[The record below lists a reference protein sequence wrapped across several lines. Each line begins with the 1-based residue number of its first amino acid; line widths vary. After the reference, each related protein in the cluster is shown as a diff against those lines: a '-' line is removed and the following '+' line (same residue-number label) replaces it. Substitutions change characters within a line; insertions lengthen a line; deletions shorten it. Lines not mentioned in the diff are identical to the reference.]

1 MFRRKYTQWL
11 ENLTI
16 GLLLLTIFNVF
27 IDVVLRYV
35 FNNSSI
41 ALQEMEWHLFSA
53 LFLLGISYTL
63 QHDAHVRVD
72 VFYANLSQKKQA
84 LINMIGF
91 VIFILPISLLI
102 TYYGIDYAYGA
113 YEIGELS
120 GDPGGL
126 THRFIIKSI
135 IPISFILV
143 IISGVLF
150 AHDNYLQFK
159 SRPAPG
165 ASLDKEKT

>member
-1 MFRRKYTQWL
+1 
-11 ENLTI
+11 
-16 GLLLLTIFNVF
+16 
-27 IDVVLRYV
+27 
-35 FNNSSI
+35 
-41 ALQEMEWHLFSA
+41 MEWHLFSS

-63 QHDAHVRVD
+63 QQDAHVRVD
-72 VFYANLSQKKQA
+72 IFYATFTRKKQA
-84 LINMIGF
+84 LINITGF

-102 TYYGIDYAYGA
+102 AYYGFDYAYNA

-143 IISGVLF
+143 IVSGVLF
-150 AHDNYLQFK
+150 VKDNYKVFK
-159 SRPAPG
+159 Q
-165 ASLDKEKT
+165 

>member
-1 MFRRKYTQWL
+1 M
-11 ENLTI
+11 LTI
-16 GLLLLTIFNVF
+16 LNVF
-27 IDVVLRYV
+27 IDVVLRYA

-72 VFYANLSQKKQA
+72 IFYANLLPKKQA
-84 LINMIGF
+84 LINIIGF

-102 TYYGIDYAYGA
+102 VYYGLDFAYGA
-113 YEIGELS
+113 YTINEQS

-143 IISGVLF
+143 IISGILF
-150 AHDNYLQFK
+150 AKDNYKVLKQ
-159 SRPAPG
+159 
-165 ASLDKEKT
+165 

>member
-1 MFRRKYTQWL
+1 
-11 ENLTI
+11 
-16 GLLLLTIFNVF
+16 
-27 IDVVLRYV
+27 
-35 FNNSSI
+35 
-41 ALQEMEWHLFSA
+41 MEWHLFSA

-63 QHDAHVRVD
+63 QSDAHVRVD
-72 VFYANLSQKKQA
+72 IFYANLLPKKQA
-84 LINMIGF
+84 LINIIGF

-102 TYYGIDYAYGA
+102 TFYGIDFAYGA
-113 YEIGELS
+113 YEINELS

-150 AHDNYLQFK
+150 AKDNYKVLKQ
-159 SRPAPG
+159 
-165 ASLDKEKT
+165 

>member
-1 MFRRKYTQWL
+1 MLVQKYTQGL
-11 ENLTI
+11 ERLTV

-27 IDVVLRYV
+27 IDVSLRYG

-53 LFLLGISYTL
+53 MFLLGISYTL
-63 QHDAHVRVD
+63 QKDEHVRVD
-72 VFYANLSQKKQA
+72 IFYANFSPQKQA
-84 LINMIGF
+84 LINLIGF

-102 TYYGIDYAYGA
+102 TYYGIDFAYSA
-113 YEIGELS
+113 YTINEQS

-126 THRFIIKSI
+126 LYRFIVKSL

-143 IISGVLF
+143 IISGAIFAFNNYKVLK
-150 AHDNYLQFK
+150 Q
-159 SRPAPG
+159 
-165 ASLDKEKT
+165 

>member
-27 IDVVLRYV
+27 IDVVLRYA

-41 ALQEMEWHLFSA
+41 ALQEMEWHLFSS

-63 QHDAHVRVD
+63 QSDAHVRVD
-72 VFYANLSQKKQA
+72 IFYANLTQKKQA

-91 VIFILPISLLI
+91 VICILPISFLI
-102 TYYGIDYAYGA
+102 TYYGIDFSYSA
-113 YEIGELS
+113 YEINETS

-135 IPISFILV
+135 IPISFTLV
-143 IISGVLF
+143 IVSGFIF
-150 AHDNYLQFK
+150 AFDNYKKFK
-159 SRPAPG
+159 RG
-165 ASLDKEKT
+165 NL

>member
-1 MFRRKYTQWL
+1 VTKIRSTYTRWL

-27 IDVVLRYV
+27 IDVVLRYL

-41 ALQEMEWHLFSA
+41 ALQEMEWHLFSS

-63 QHDAHVRVD
+63 QNDAHVRVD
-72 VFYANLSQKKQA
+72 IFYANLTQKKQA
-84 LINMIGF
+84 LINVIGF

-102 TYYGIDYAYGA
+102 IYYGFDYAYNA
-113 YEIGELS
+113 YELSELS
-120 GDPGGL
+120 GNPGGL
-126 THRFIIKSI
+126 THRFIIKSV

-150 AHDNYLQFK
+150 ALDNY
-159 SRPAPG
+159 
-165 ASLDKEKT
+165 KTLKQ

>member
-1 MFRRKYTQWL
+1 M
-11 ENLTI
+11 ENLTV

-53 LFLLGISYTL
+53 MFLLGIAYTL
-63 QHDAHVRVD
+63 QSDAHVRVD
-72 VFYANLSQKKQA
+72 IFYAKKDIKQQA
-84 LINMIGF
+84 IINIAGF
-91 VIFILPISLLI
+91 VVFVIPISILI
-102 TYYGIDYAYGA
+102 AYYGIDFTYAA
-113 YEIGELS
+113 YEINEQS

-143 IISGVLF
+143 IISGFIF
-150 AHDNYLQFK
+150 AKDN
-159 SRPAPG
+159 
-165 ASLDKEKT
+165 LDKVKA